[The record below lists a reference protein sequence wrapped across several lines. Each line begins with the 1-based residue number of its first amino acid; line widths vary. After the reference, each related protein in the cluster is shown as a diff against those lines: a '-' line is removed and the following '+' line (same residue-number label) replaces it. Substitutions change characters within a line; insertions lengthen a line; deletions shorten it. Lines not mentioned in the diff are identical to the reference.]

1 LNASILEIFKSKQ
14 KLQSELNDINY
25 MNDTSQK
32 RFSNLSAIQYKSQ
45 EKTTAAHRDL
55 AHARAVTKTIQLYF
69 YFTVESSLL
78 LLFFLFFS
86 QGIKGIHGSK

>member
-1 LNASILEIFKSKQ
+1 
-14 KLQSELNDINY
+14 